1 MKVLGVPTK
10 IEPSFFVLSLFLG
23 ASRGFNLPLLLEWVV
38 VVLISVLIHELGHA
52 LVGRRFGL
60 SPQITLYSM
69 GGLTSW
75 SEARE
80 VAPMKDL
87 AISLA
92 GPAAGFLLGGVLFL
106 TGPTLLRAMPSE
118 LLTIAYYDLLWVNIG
133 WGIFNLFP
141 ILPLDGGHVLLT
153 LERWLTKKQD
163 QIISYTISLLG
174 ALTITLLAFTLG
186 SSWVGILGIW
196 FAYSNATALLHRL
209 KSSRDKKLE
218 PRLKEAYQA
227 VTDEKHDVAL
237 GIVSEIQKKAQ
248 TQWMRSEA
256 ARVLIFTLIKQERY
270 KEAEVELTKFYGLFG
285 PEHYLQG
292 VLSFQKAEMSQ
303 AIPHLQIAFDQSA
316 DYQVGLMLSQALMA
330 ERRYSEVLDLC
341 SHPAMSEAIW
351 SLSVNLQIQAFKNNE
366 FEIAGRAGALA
377 YEQKPDPNIAYNAG
391 CAFAR
396 ASNSTQAL
404 VWLQRAIASGFSD
417 KNVLATDPDLE
428 SIRSQ
433 PGFVEL
439 LERVGRPTL

>member
-1 MKVLGVPTK
+1 M
-10 IEPSFFVLSLFLG
+10 
-23 ASRGFNLPLLLEWVV
+23 
-38 VVLISVLIHELGHA
+38 
-52 LVGRRFGL
+52 
-60 SPQITLYSM
+60 
-69 GGLTSW
+69 
-75 SEARE
+75 
-80 VAPMKDL
+80 
-87 AISLA
+87 
-92 GPAAGFLLGGVLFL
+92 
-106 TGPTLLRAMPSE
+106 
-118 LLTIAYYDLLWVNIG
+118 
-133 WGIFNLFP
+133 
-141 ILPLDGGHVLLT
+141 
-153 LERWLTKKQD
+153 
-163 QIISYTISLLG
+163 
-174 ALTITLLAFTLG
+174 
-186 SSWVGILGIW
+186 GILGIW

-396 ASNSTQAL
+396 ASDSTQAL
-404 VWLQRAIASGFSD
+404 VWLQRAIASVFSD

>member
-1 MKVLGVPTK
+1 
-10 IEPSFFVLSLFLG
+10 
-23 ASRGFNLPLLLEWVV
+23 
-38 VVLISVLIHELGHA
+38 
-52 LVGRRFGL
+52 
-60 SPQITLYSM
+60 
-69 GGLTSW
+69 
-75 SEARE
+75 
-80 VAPMKDL
+80 
-87 AISLA
+87 
-92 GPAAGFLLGGVLFL
+92 
-106 TGPTLLRAMPSE
+106 MPSE

-396 ASNSTQAL
+396 ASDSTQAL
-404 VWLQRAIASGFSD
+404 VWLQRAIALGFSD